1 VSQGHKTLAMRILD
15 TLAEAGTWRGR
26 GELREAHSCS
36 EVALDDALA
45 DLVMDSRISYRENVG
60 YRLAGTTL
68 ARRALQIAS
77 RERRTNQN
85 RRRFMTRN
93 FFHERAMRIGF
104 AEVREVNGEEQLVG
118 YELEFDKAVI
128 DGADVNEQVANL
140 IAIADKFLTGGAA
153 HGGTGV

>member
-1 VSQGHKTLAMRILD
+1 MRILD
-15 TLAEAGTWRGR
+15 TLTEVGTWRSR
-26 GELREAHSCS
+26 PELKDAHDCS

-45 DLVMDSRISYRENVG
+45 DLVMDGHINYRENVG

-68 ARRALQIAS
+68 ARRALQMAS
-77 RERRTNQN
+77 RERRTNPK

-93 FFHERAMRIGF
+93 FFHEGAMRIGF